1 MNDEDLIMIEDKFNK
16 LSKNIQ
22 EQNIN
27 FENKSCDEWWNFYFN
42 CNLKGNLKNLNL
54 NFFFSFLPKFNFN

>member
-1 MNDEDLIMIEDKFNK
+1 MNDEEFIMIEDKFNK

-42 CNLKGNLKNLNL
+42 CNLKGNLKNL
-54 NFFFSFLPKFNFN
+54 